1 MAVFHLWKRKI
12 EFCSV
17 CKTQLKHKYKP
28 SKDWKIQGSLC
39 GDCHT
44 LKTKEFVIKQQEEK
58 ERQEKEANRC
68 SICGLDIEIDSKKF
82 KPRWQWN
89 MNNESILCNK
99 CYDNKESE
107 FQKERNY
114 CAICNRALKFF
125 RYHPKP
131 KWNIKG
137 QLCKECWDRRNE
149 MSEYKL

>member
-28 SKDWKIQGSLC
+28 SKDWNIQGFLC

-44 LKTKEFVIKQQEEK
+44 SKTKEFVIKQQEEK

-68 SICGLDIEIDSKKF
+68 SICGLDIGIDSKKF

-89 MNNESILCNK
+89 MNKDRKSTRLNS
-99 CYDNKESE
+99 SH
-107 FQKERNY
+107 Q
-114 CAICNRALKFF
+114 AISYAVFCLK
-125 RYHPKP
+125 K
-131 KWNIKG
+131 KK
-137 QLCKECWDRRNE
+137 K
-149 MSEYKL
+149 K